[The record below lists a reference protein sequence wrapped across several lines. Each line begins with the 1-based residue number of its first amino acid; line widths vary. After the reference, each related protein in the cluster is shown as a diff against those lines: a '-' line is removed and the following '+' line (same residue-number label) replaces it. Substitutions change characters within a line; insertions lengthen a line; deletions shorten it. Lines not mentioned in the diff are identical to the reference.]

1 MRTYLEGLATASI
14 VLAAVVVAGL
24 AVHRHFFP
32 QSGPAA
38 VRGSL
43 ETPVR
48 HSPVLLSEDDWAG
61 LLQAGTVDGDPDA
74 PVLIAVFSDLQC
86 PYCRRFHFAFEEI
99 ERSLGADVALVFI
112 HYPLQ
117 SHALARP
124 AAHALECAS
133 NQSRFR
139 EFLNLSYREQ
149 AAIGIKP
156 FERFALEA
164 GVPDTVAF
172 KRCLTQAGVEE
183 PIRRGRA
190 WAERL
195 KLTGTP
201 TVVINGWLLP
211 RPPYTSLA
219 SVVDSIVSEKGP
231 FGRHD

>member
-1 MRTYLEGLATASI
+1 MRKVLEGLATASI

-24 AVHRHFFP
+24 AVHRHFF

-43 ETPVR
+43 EAPVR
-48 HSPVLLSEDDWAG
+48 QESVLLAEEDWAG
-61 LLQAGTVDGDPDA
+61 LLQAGTIDGDPDA

-99 ERSLGADVALVFI
+99 ERSLGADVALVVI
-112 HYPLQ
+112 HYPLR

-124 AAHALECAS
+124 AAYALECAGI
-133 NQSRFR
+133 QSRFR

-149 AAIGIKP
+149 DAIGIKP

-164 GVPDTVAF
+164 GVPDTSAF
-172 KRCLTQAGVEE
+172 KRCLAEDGVEE
-183 PIRRGRA
+183 PVRRGRA
-190 WAERL
+190 WAEKL
-195 KLTGTP
+195 ELTGTP

-211 RPPYTSLA
+211 RPPYTNLA
-219 SVVDSIVSEKGP
+219 SVVDSIVSEEGP
-231 FGRHD
+231 FGQHD